1 MTGVQTCALPILL
14 HIDKKTNPNC
24 LIGGSIQEV
33 LDETYERLQKK
44 IELEMQQIT
53 LADIIDKLNV
63 AAEK

>member
-1 MTGVQTCALPILL
+1 MLKRTNDCCILT
-14 HIDKKTNPNC
+14 KTNPNC